1 MPLSLLAESLTWT
14 RESTMLRPQDS
25 ERKQT
30 AGFTLV
36 EILVTVTLISA
47 GILVLGGLMMQ
58 SARTATA
65 ASAVAYQT
73 TELSSEIAR
82 LDALPFANLAV
93 GTTCDTVVA
102 SQLPRIRCSTI
113 ATVNTKTKRVTVTVT
128 PTGSHA
134 PPAQSV
140 VFERTISGFGNPLN
154 TP

>member
-65 ASAVAYQT
+65 A
-73 TELSSEIAR
+73 
-82 LDALPFANLAV
+82 
-93 GTTCDTVVA
+93 
-102 SQLPRIRCSTI
+102 
-113 ATVNTKTKRVTVTVT
+113 
-128 PTGSHA
+128 
-134 PPAQSV
+134 
-140 VFERTISGFGNPLN
+140 
-154 TP
+154 